1 MPPRPGQYTRETQL
15 ADRDR
20 WRVLW
25 VETALRNGF
34 PVHPDDYERARK
46 ILGYE
51 PTRAA
56 CYAWLDTYGGS
67 RWEKTNELPQTPSEA
82 I

>member
-1 MPPRPGQYTRETQL
+1 MTHHRGGGKTLSQDP

-34 PVHPDDYERARK
+34 PVHPDDYERARR
-46 ILGYE
+46 ILGCE

-56 CYAWLDTYGGS
+56 CYEWLTRDDL
-67 RWEKTNELPQTPSEA
+67 RPHRA
-82 I
+82 